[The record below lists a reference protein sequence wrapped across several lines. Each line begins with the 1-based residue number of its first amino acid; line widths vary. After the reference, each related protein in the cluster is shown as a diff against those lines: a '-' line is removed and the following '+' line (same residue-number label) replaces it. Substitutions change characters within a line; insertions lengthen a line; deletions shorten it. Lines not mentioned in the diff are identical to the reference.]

1 MTELNIV
8 KGYEDGSFK
17 PNDPITRAEFAT
29 MASQFDKLSGGSLNF
44 TDVKTSHWAY
54 SYIASAYNKGWIS
67 GYPDGSFRPEK
78 SISREEVV
86 SITNRMLDR
95 KCDLDFVEKNKSILI
110 MFKDNPESS
119 WSYGDIIEATNGH
132 EYHRKNGSSIE
143 EVWERLNHKEFHV

>member
-17 PNDPITRAEFAT
+17 PNNPITRAEFAT

-44 TDVKTSHWAY
+44 TDVNTSHWAY

-67 GYPDGSFRPEK
+67 GYPDGSFKPEK

-95 KCDLDFVEKNKSILI
+95 KCDLDFVKKNKSILI
-110 MFKDNPESS
+110 MFKDNPETS

-143 EVWERLNHKEFHV
+143 EAWERLNHKEFHV